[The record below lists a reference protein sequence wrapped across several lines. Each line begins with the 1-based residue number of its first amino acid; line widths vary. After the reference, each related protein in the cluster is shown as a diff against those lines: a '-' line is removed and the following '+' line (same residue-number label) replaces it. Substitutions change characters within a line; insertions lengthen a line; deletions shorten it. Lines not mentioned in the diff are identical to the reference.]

1 MTERDLIRCIPNRV
15 KYCTQMFHNF
25 DRDCLHKLKALELE
39 RNSQKIMHNPSLTYK
54 SLMAQSILLELPSEI
69 QFISRQIA
77 MSHIPNVLTNGPACF
92 VTGKISARMDP
103 TSSPESYT

>member
-1 MTERDLIRCIPNRV
+1 MLNIAHRCFITLIVIVYINS
-15 KYCTQMFHNF
+15 KHYNW
-25 DRDCLHKLKALELE
+25 KEILK
-39 RNSQKIMHNPSLTYK
+39 KIMHNSSLKYK
-54 SLMAQSILLELPSEI
+54 SLMAQSILCELPSKI

-92 VTGKISARMDP
+92 VTGKTSARMEP